1 VTIENRKLKIGNRKP
16 TIMYEQLKKAVYEA
30 NLELQKK
37 QLVIYSWGN
46 VSGIDR
52 EANVVAI
59 KPSGVMYEDL
69 SPEKIVL
76 LDLDGK
82 IIEGQGDQPEGLD
95 RIKPASGGLDWNKP
109 AFGGLRPSSDTPTHL
124 ELYRNFKSIGG
135 VCHTHSPSAT
145 AWAQACKEIP
155 CFGTTHAD
163 YFYGPVP
170 VTEVMTDD
178 EIKSN
183 YELNTGKVI
192 VRRFTDLD
200 PQHYPGVLVA
210 NHGPFTWGKTPA
222 DAVESNAV
230 LELVAKMALD
240 ALTINPNQRP
250 ISKTLLDKHY
260 LRKHGKTAYYG
271 QKTRNIAPP

>member
-1 VTIENRKLKIGNRKP
+1 
-16 TIMYEQLKKAVYEA
+16 MYEQLKKAVYEA

-69 SPEKIVL
+69 TPEKIVL

-82 IIEGQGDQPEGLD
+82 IIE
-95 RIKPASGGLDWNKP
+95 
-109 AFGGLRPSSDTPTHL
+109 GGLRPSSDTPTHL
-124 ELYRNFKSIGG
+124 ELYRNFKTIGG
-135 VCHTHSPSAT
+135 ICHTHSPCAT
-145 AWAQACKEIP
+145 AWAQACREIP
-155 CFGTTHAD
+155 CMGTTHAD

-170 VTEVMTDD
+170 VTELMTED

-230 LELVAKMALD
+230 LELVAQMALD
-240 ALTINPNQRP
+240 AIMINPSQGP

-260 LRKHGKTAYYG
+260 LRKHGKNAYYG
-271 QKTRNIAPP
+271 QKSHI